1 MKDVKPLIKSKT
13 QWLAGVGLTGVLAQV
28 LAAFS
33 SIKLVVP
40 EVVLTF
46 GPLALLGMIFAAI
59 MVNRLIDSLKGI
71 H

>member
-1 MKDVKPLIKSKT
+1 MKNVKPMIKSKT

-46 GPLALLGMIFAAI
+46 GPLALLGVIFAAI
-59 MVNRLIDSLKGI
+59 MVNRLIDSLTGI

>member
-1 MKDVKPLIKSKT
+1 MSLKPMIKSKT

-40 EVVLTF
+40 EVILTF
-46 GPLALLGMIFAAI
+46 GPLTLLGMIFAAI

>member
-1 MKDVKPLIKSKT
+1 MKNVKPLIKSKT
-13 QWLAGVGLTGVLAQV
+13 QWLAGVGLTGVLAQA

-46 GPLALLGMIFAAI
+46 GPLALLGTIFAAI

>member
-1 MKDVKPLIKSKT
+1 MKNVKPMIRSKT
-13 QWLAGVGLTGVLAQV
+13 QWLAGVGLTGVLAQA

-46 GPLALLGMIFAAI
+46 GPLALLGAIFAAI